1 MKRKRIGIIAREP
14 IKDFSTGRRH
24 TDAVLRMLDGYW
36 ENIYE
41 VNENYDSA
49 LFIEALKKRFPEMR
63 NWEFETVDLD
73 QR

>member
-36 ENIYE
+36 ENVYE
-41 VNENYDSA
+41 VDDNCTSDMLIKE
-49 LFIEALKKRFPEMR
+49 LKKRFPEMR